1 MFFVNRSEIEGRLDP
16 YFYLPEFRQQIELFK
31 QLNFKQLGDFI
42 ENWDRGDGPRDGFY
56 TDDTS
61 QIYFLRVQNLKE
73 NSIDLTDVKFIYRHI
88 HETKLKRSQVTAG
101 DIVFAISGTKENLG
115 TVSIVPNHIKEANL
129 NSALVRLGLNAEINK
144 EFFCLLFSL
153 DFIRQQIDF
162 IGKGAAQ
169 NNLNN
174 KEISSIY
181 IPIFSLEKQNEI
193 VQFYNEKRKEYK
205 NKLTQSQTLLNSIS
219 DYLLE
224 KLGITVP
231 KVDNSLSS
239 RIFFVNAN
247 DIRGGRLDPFNQI
260 GYYREFAEKLLQNK
274 FGYKPLKDFIIHDCS
289 GNWGNDIVDNFDENI
304 FDKYLIVR
312 ATEFDN
318 QDNLQLNA
326 DKIKFRLLDKQK
338 LSNLRIQENDIL
350 VEKSGGSENQPV
362 GRVAILD
369 THILEKYDGN
379 IAFSN
384 FIHKISVDKNM
395 IDPHFLFYYLKML
408 HHFKYTERMQSQTNG
423 IRNLILKD
431 FFDIPILNVPL
442 ETQKTIVAHIKQ
454 IRKQAKNLEQQAKDL
469 LQQTQQEIEKMILGN
484 D

>member
-1 MFFVNRSEIEGRLDP
+1 MFFVNFSEVEDRLDP
-16 YFYLPEFRQQIELFK
+16 QYFFSKNNLHLANNTIFPVYPIAQVLDLQRGKFGHRPRNDPKLYNGQYP
-31 QLNFKQLGDFI
+31 FI
-42 ENWDRGDGPRDGFY
+42 Q
-56 TDDTS
+56 T
-61 QIYFLRVQNLKE
+61 
-73 NSIDLTDVKFIYRHI
+73 
-88 HETKLKRSQVTAG
+88 G
-101 DIVFAISGTKENLG
+101 DIVKASLNNLPIEFSQ
-115 TVSIVPNHIKEANL
+115 TL
-129 NSALVRLGLNAEINK
+129 NELGLKTSRLVSEKVVVLTIAANIGYTAILDYSACFPDSLIAIKPK
-144 EFFCLLFSL
+144 EEQTLYLEYIDIYFKS
-153 DFIRQQIDF
+153 IRQYLDDLAPQ
-162 IGKGAAQ
+162 AAQ
-169 NNLNN
+169 KNINYQQLAKIPFVVPPQKRQQEIIELKHKNNILAN
-174 KEISSIY
+174 
-181 IPIFSLEKQNEI
+181 Q
-193 VQFYNEKRKEYK
+193 
-205 NKLTQSQTLLNSIS
+205 KLKQSQTLLNSIS

-231 KVDNSLSS
+231 KVDNSLNS

-247 DIRGGRLDPFNQI
+247 DICGGRLDPFNQI
-260 GYYREFAEKLLQNK
+260 GYYREFAETLLQNK

-304 FDKYLIVR
+304 FDKCLIVR

-442 ETQKTIVAHIKQ
+442 ETQKNIVTHIKQ
-454 IRKQAKNLEQQAKDL
+454 IREQAQNLEQQAKDL

-484 D
+484 